1 MNKKILIVIGIF
13 ILLVIGII
21 INSNKS
27 LEDIDNISGIIA
39 VENVSY
45 STDENKNKVSLD
57 IVNKYDFIVNLGE
70 ITIVSYKNGEL
81 YDSYNVTLND
91 NINSGEKIHQEF
103 YTDKSWSLANGLAIK
118 TPNLKIINE

>member
-13 ILLVIGII
+13 MLLVIGII

-45 STDENKNKVSLD
+45 STEENKNKVSLD
-57 IVNKYDFIVNLGE
+57 IVNKYDYIVNLGE

-81 YDSYNVTLND
+81 YDSYIVTLND

-103 YTDKSWSLANGLAIK
+103 YTDKSWGLANGLAIK

>member
-1 MNKKILIVIGIF
+1 MNKKVIIVIGIF
-13 ILLVIGII
+13 MLLLIGII
-21 INSNKS
+21 INSNKK
-27 LEDIDNISGIIA
+27 LEDINNISGIIA

-45 STDENKNKVSLD
+45 KD
-57 IVNKYDFIVNLGE
+57 
-70 ITIVSYKNGEL
+70 GEL
-81 YDSYNVTLND
+81 YDSYIVTLND

>member
-1 MNKKILIVIGIF
+1 MNKKVLIVIGIF
-13 ILLVIGII
+13 MLLVIGII

-27 LEDIDNISGIIA
+27 LEDINNISGIIA

-57 IVNKYDFIVNLGE
+57 IVNKYDYVVNLGK
-70 ITIVSYKNGEL
+70 ITIISYRNGES
-81 YDSYNVTLND
+81 YDNYTITLND

-103 YTDKSWSLANGLAIK
+103 YTDKSWSLADGLAIK

>member
-1 MNKKILIVIGIF
+1 MNKKVLIVIGIF
-13 ILLVIGII
+13 MLLVIGII

-27 LEDIDNISGIIA
+27 LEDINNISGIIA

-57 IVNKYDFIVNLGE
+57 IVNKYDYIVNLGE
-70 ITIVSYKNGEL
+70 ITIISYRNGES
-81 YDSYNVTLND
+81 YDNYTITLND

-103 YTDKSWSLANGLAIK
+103 YTDKSWSLADGLAIK

>member
-1 MNKKILIVIGIF
+1 MNKKVIIVIGIF
-13 ILLVIGII
+13 MLLLIGII

-27 LEDIDNISGIIA
+27 LEDINNISGIIA

-45 STDENKNKVSLD
+45 STEDGKNKVSLD
-57 IVNKYDFIVNLGE
+57 IVNKYDYVVNLGE
-70 ITIVSYKNGEL
+70 INIISYRNGES
-81 YDSYNVTLND
+81 YDNYTITLND

-103 YTDKSWSLANGLAIK
+103 YTDKSWSLADGLAIK

>member
-45 STDENKNKVSLD
+45 STEDGKNKVSLD
-57 IVNKYDFIVNLGE
+57 IVNKYDYIVNLGK
-70 ITIVSYKNGEL
+70 ITIISYRNGES
-81 YDSYNVTLND
+81 YDNYAITLND